1 MNVEITVTKDK
12 GLQDLFKRLAKL
24 PEILLGAVGKG
35 LAAGG
40 PVIVGNAVKHR
51 FTNQRGPFPVSQN
64 KLGRV
69 TGRLRQSITN
79 TRPQINP
86 ASGEVTMGFG
96 SNVSYFAVH
105 EFGFKG
111 TVAVKAHTRR
121 NNFGKKGFDFS
132 LLAGKRNVDIP
143 ARAPMTT
150 ELRHQRTTD
159 IILENVRRAVVR
171 ALDGMEGGPA

>member
-1 MNVEITVTKDK
+1 MNVEITVTQDK

-79 TRPQINP
+79 TRPQINA

-96 SNVSYFAVH
+96 SNVSYFAIH
-105 EFGFKG
+105 EFGFSG
-111 TVAVKAHTRR
+111 TVAVKSHSRKNGQQVR
-121 NNFGKKGFDFS
+121 GHQ
-132 LLAGKRNVDIP
+132 RNVNRP
-143 ARAPMTT
+143 ARAPMLT
-150 ELRHQRTTD
+150 ELRTPRTTD
-159 IILENVRRAVVR
+159 IILESVRRAVVR